1 MEIKHI
7 NLDDYGRKIFS
18 AKASPQSLNVIN
30 IELLGWLSY
39 YSEQLNYLDLA
50 QAKFWSESKTGEDG
64 KVVSDKM
71 LECLWMLRPDGVDHM
86 KANRAVKIIEKL
98 SSGIKS
104 SLRMAEV
111 EARNQC

>member
-7 NLDDYGRKIFS
+7 DLDSYGRKIFS
-18 AKASPQSLNVIN
+18 AKASPATLNTIN

-50 QAKFWSESKTGEDG
+50 QAKFWSEQKTSADG
-64 KVVSDKM
+64 KNVSDKM
-71 LECLWMLRPDGVDHM
+71 IECLWMLRPEGQDHM
-86 KANRAVKIIEKL
+86 KAERAVKIIEKL

-111 EARNQC
+111 ESRNQA